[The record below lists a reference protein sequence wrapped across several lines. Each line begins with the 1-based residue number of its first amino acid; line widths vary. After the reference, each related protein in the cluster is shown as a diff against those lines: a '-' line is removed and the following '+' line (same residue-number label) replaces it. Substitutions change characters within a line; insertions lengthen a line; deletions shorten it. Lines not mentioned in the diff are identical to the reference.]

1 MSFFIK
7 PYISMKIQ
15 IEMFINNKW
24 EIHIRYYNNISN
36 LNTFDLSNIPNKR
49 KNAKIIKIN

>member
-1 MSFFIK
+1 
-7 PYISMKIQ
+7 MKIQ